1 MRLALPLF
9 VLLLAWPMPD
19 QDARVPIIVSRD
31 EIAGPLGGE
40 HHHQELKIFSD
51 GSVSYFEKGSVSL
64 FAGDTT
70 NSFELQLTADEM
82 KALQA
87 LLDSKDVRSIPKKI
101 SPKTSSIDF
110 SWQKS
115 YAITRPDKT
124 QQIEIVNFYPFL
136 NLHHDA
142 YPRGVIEMEC
152 SLQDIERRAAKR
164 PAPAA
169 KDDWCRDM
177 AEQMHIKDL
186 PR

>member
-1 MRLALPLF
+1 MRIAVSLV
-9 VLLLAWPMPD
+9 VLLLAWYLPE
-19 QDARVPIIVSRD
+19 QDARVPVIVSRD

-51 GSVSYFEKGSVSL
+51 GSVSYFEKGSDSL

-70 NSFELQLTADEM
+70 STFELQLTADEM
-82 KALQA
+82 KALQS

-101 SPKTSSIDF
+101 SPKTASVDF
-110 SWQKS
+110 LWQKW

-142 YPRGVIEMEC
+142 YSRGVIEME
-152 SLQDIERRAAKR
+152 
-164 PAPAA
+164 
-169 KDDWCRDM
+169 
-177 AEQMHIKDL
+177 
-186 PR
+186 